1 MRYEK
6 TNETMKMARWNIF
19 FTAFRSTALRAGA
32 MGLLIA
38 MGILILTS
46 LTVQAQGTSSPAR
59 KRVSAATSIP
69 RGTQMKIR
77 LETTIDTKKAKDGES
92 FTATVLTPSRYAD
105 ATVVGHIARVKSSG
119 KVTGKTE
126 LSLAFDELRLP
137 SGQTRQL
144 AAQVVKIY
152 GESSAKEVDEE
163 GTVKSGSQG
172 KTTATR
178 TAGGAAIGAVVGAI
192 AGGGKGAAIGAAV
205 GGAAGAGSVLIQGS
219 KKVKLDPG
227 TEILIRTTR

>member
-1 MRYEK
+1 MRHQK
-6 TNETMKMARWNIF
+6 TNQIMQSIHSTNKRTSKLFPTCLLMAI
-19 FTAFRSTALRAGA
+19 GV
-32 MGLLIA
+32 
-38 MGILILTS
+38 LILTGLTASAQTTGGTPRQRTSASQS
-46 LTVQAQGTSSPAR
+46 L
-59 KRVSAATSIP
+59 P
-69 RGTQMKIR
+69 RGMQMKIR
-77 LETTIDTKKAKDGES
+77 LETTIDTKEAKDGDR

-105 ATVVGHIARVKSSG
+105 STIEGHIAKVKSSG

-126 LSLAFDELRLP
+126 LSLAFDRLQLP
-137 SGQTRQL
+137 SGQTRQF
-144 AAQVVKIY
+144 AAQVVRIY
-152 GESSAKEVDEE
+152 GEGSAKEVDEE

-219 KKVKLDPG
+219 KKLKLESG